1 MFDAYEVF
9 EDGKLFATFVFVH
22 GLDMPEEI
30 LCLAYMALNIVFF
43 RFDPDVGRK
52 VAEIK
57 GALGLTTTLLSV
69 RFSFKRC
76 CVHLRVVKI
85 VAFRIMLS
93 PDPLSARRHR
103 KLGW

>member
-69 RFSFKRC
+69 ELEHLFSQILVQTLLCTPQGRQDRSVQDNAFSRS
-76 CVHLRVVKI
+76 I
-85 VAFRIMLS
+85 VR
-93 PDPLSARRHR
+93 
-103 KLGW
+103 